1 MEEAEVARMPLLQTK
16 DSVFLS
22 LKESGQFCFF
32 DLQASFQSIR
42 KLLCLVMIGTRVKCS
57 HPGVLKI
64 GDMLNL
70 ESWVKKRGDMLGA
83 DAGHLDILF
92 YPNISKW
99 GRGNVDFENKG
110 TFINEILTIT
120 SYFSS

>member
-1 MEEAEVARMPLLQTK
+1 MEDAEGARMPLLQTK

-22 LKESGQFCFF
+22 LKESGQICFF

-42 KLLCLVMIGTRVKCS
+42 KLLCLVMIGTRVKCL

-83 DAGHLDILF
+83 DAGHLE
-92 YPNISKW
+92 IS
-99 GRGNVDFENKG
+99 F
-110 TFINEILTIT
+110 
-120 SYFSS
+120 FSQDLKVGARECRF